1 MLDQKFLDEAKARG
15 KLIFHSEEID
25 YARFREDFRNVV
37 RGTVTIQDGS
47 GRTVNGFPHI
57 ARIFTLEKGISRN
70 IKSDSFY
77 AEEKIDGFNLRVAK
91 IGKKKFA
98 FSRGGFV
105 DPFSTAKISSDE
117 VVPDLF
123 FRDYPDCVLCGEMI
137 GNTPYTPPTV
147 DFDVRFLVFDIAD
160 DAGNCLPPSEK
171 YALLKKYGI
180 ESVPQL
186 GRFTKSPADFK
197 RLKELALTLNKSH
210 KEGMVLKA
218 EDRKSVVKFVT
229 PNADIDDISRNSHLL
244 FDMPTGFFIQRLLR
258 SSIFV
263 REFGMDQKK
272 YAEGLGAAFS
282 ERLISALKD
291 AEGVCGGTGIGV
303 SEEFE
308 VLLPDQ
314 KIWNGI
320 MKHMSREVRV
330 EILSRAETKSGIRI
344 RFKKI
349 YKKSGRKLHAALSGK
364 GQED

>member
-1 MLDQKFLDEAKARG
+1 MLDKKFLDEAKARG

-25 YARFREDFRNVV
+25 YARFREDFRSIV
-37 RGTVTIQDGS
+37 RGTVVILDGS
-47 GRTVNGFPHI
+47 DRTVNGFPHI
-57 ARIFTLEKGISRN
+57 ARVFTLEKGIVRN

-105 DPFSTAKISSDE
+105 DPFSTEKVRSDK
-117 VVPDLF
+117 VVPDSF
-123 FRDYPDCVLCGEMI
+123 FRDYPDHVLCGEMI
-137 GNTPYTPPTV
+137 GNTPYTPPTS
-147 DFDVRFLVFDIAD
+147 DFDVKFLVFDIAD
-160 DAGNCLPPSEK
+160 ENGNYLNPQEK
-171 YALLKKYGI
+171 YAVLKKYDI

-186 GRFTKSPADFK
+186 GKFTKSIGDMK
-197 RLKELALTLNKSH
+197 RLKELAIALNKSH

-218 EDRKSVVKFVT
+218 DDRKSVVKFVT
-229 PNADIDDISRNSHLL
+229 PNADIDDIARNSHLL

-263 REFGMDQKK
+263 REFGLDQKK
-272 YAEGLGAAFS
+272 YAGELGNAFS
-282 ERLISALKD
+282 ERLISTLKD
-291 AEGVCGGTGIGV
+291 AEAGSGV

-308 VLLPDQ
+308 VLLPDS
-314 KIWNGI
+314 KIWDGI
-320 MKHMSREVRV
+320 MKHMSKEVRV
-330 EILSRAETKSGIRI
+330 EIISRSETKSRIRI

-349 YKKSGRKLHAALSGK
+349 YKKTGKKLHEALSGK